1 MKINYASI
9 KYIFSKHS
17 NTSPL
22 EIGLKSAFLLVLFS
36 FVFQTAV
43 KAWTTDGLNNTLN
56 EEVSGI
62 VTDSASNKPLMGVTI
77 QVKGGS
83 VGTTT
88 DVNGQFSLSVPE
100 NAVLIVS
107 YLGYNTK
114 TINVNGRASINIKLT
129 PATQG
134 LKQLVV
140 TALGIKKEKR
150 SLGYAVQEVKGKS
163 LQKVRTPTV
172 MGSLTGK
179 VAGLTVY
186 NSPDLFQNP
195 SVQLRGRD
203 PLVVIDGIPNRDG
216 DPWKVNADN
225 IKSITVLKGS
235 TASALYGSI
244 GRNGAIMITT
254 KNGAGKKG
262 LQVQFNSSTMLQT
275 GFIRIP
281 DVQTQ
286 YGNGNNGNYAYV
298 NGSGSGTEGGGWI
311 WGPKLNQK
319 DPSTPSGYWETPQA
333 ISPIDSNTGKR
344 IPLPWIT
351 RGQNNLKNF
360 FRTGVISTN
369 NLSVTWG
376 GEKGSFR
383 ASAAHI
389 YQKGIIP
396 NMDLNNSSFS
406 LAGNYDLGESVKVNA
421 SITYNKEYTDNF
433 PTTPYGPNNILYN
446 LVLWTGADIDI
457 RDFRDYWVDGKE
469 GLQQKWYNNS
479 WYNNPY
485 FIAYEYLRGY
495 HKDNTFGSVSLDYQI
510 TPSIKATLRSGIN
523 LYGLSRS
530 TKEPYSYI
538 AYGTISR
545 GNYYITKSNYFDITT
560 DAIVKYN
567 DAFIDNNLS
576 VDIEL
581 GASNFYSNYKSV
593 YVHTDGLT
601 IPGFYNLSNS
611 TNPIQA
617 SNTIQEIKNNS
628 VYGSAQFGIFHT
640 FYLTLT
646 GRNDWVSTLPLANNS
661 FFYPSVSGALILSE
675 LLDLPSWLSVLKVRG
690 SWSRVSDGTINIDGG
705 DPEPYGA
712 IQTYDIGTK
721 WNNVPSLVWGG
732 TLLSTNLH
740 PETSDSW
747 ETGIHLNLFKNRI
760 NLDLAYY
767 EAKDYNNLTQLVVSN
782 ASGYENHLVN
792 GNVYERKGFEMML
805 STTPIQS
812 NAFQWNIGINLST
825 NHRYLKQIYEDKE
838 ELGNLK
844 VGDRMDRLYIS
855 VYDES
860 PEGKT
865 IIGSNGFPA
874 WDPFQR
880 FIGYGDPDW
889 VYGVQNSFGYKQFS
903 LNISVDGRIG
913 GLMYSSTNQ
922 KMWWGGTAPGTVNHY
937 RDEANAGKATFIA
950 DGVVVTGG
958 NIKYDPEGNIISD
971 TRKFAPNEKAVNYIA
986 FMQNNSQQM
995 YEDYFYYKETFLKLR
1010 EVSLTYQFSE
1020 NLLNNTFIHSASL
1033 SLIGNN
1039 LLLISEIPNVDPDS
1053 GADDLQTPSF
1063 RKVGFNINLT
1073 F

>member
-1 MKINYASI
+1 MKINYF
-9 KYIFSKHS
+9 KFK
-17 NTSPL
+17 L
-22 EIGLKSAFLLVLFS
+22 GLLFLLLAFML
-36 FVFQTAV
+36 QPTA
-43 KAWTTDGLNNTLN
+43 KGLTIGGSGKTIN
-56 EEVSGI
+56 EQISGI
-62 VTDSASNKPLMGVTI
+62 VTDSATNEPLTGVSI
-77 QVKGGS
+77 QVEGAS
-83 VGTTT
+83 IGTIT
-88 DVNGQFSLSVPE
+88 DENGQFSLSVPE
-100 NAVLIVS
+100 DAVLNVS
-107 YLGYNTK
+107 YLGYETK
-114 TINVNGRASINIKLT
+114 EISLNGRTNLKIQLVS
-129 PATQG
+129 ATHG

-163 LQKVRTPTV
+163 LEKVRTPTV

-186 NSPDLFQNP
+186 SSPDLFQNP
-195 SVQLRGRD
+195 SVKLRGRE
-203 PLVVIDGIPNRDG
+203 PLVVIDGIPSRGG

-262 LQVQFNSSTMLQT
+262 LHVQFNSSTMFQT

-281 DVQTQ
+281 DVQTV
-286 YGNGNNGNYAYV
+286 YGNGNNGTYAYV
-298 NGSGSGTEGGGWI
+298 NGSGGGTEGGGWI

-319 DPSTPSGYWETPQA
+319 NPGTASGYWETPQA

-351 RGQNNLKNF
+351 RGENNLKNF
-360 FRTGVISTN
+360 FRTGIISTN

-396 NMDLNNSSFS
+396 NMHLNNSSFS
-406 LAGNYDLGESVKVNA
+406 LAGNYNLGESVKVSAN
-421 SITYNKEYTDNF
+421 ITYNKEYTDNF

-457 RDFRDYWVDGKE
+457 RDFRDYWVEGKE

-510 TPSIKATLRSGIN
+510 TPSIKATVRSGIN

-545 GNYYITKSNYFDITT
+545 GNYYISKQNYFDITT
-560 DAIVKYN
+560 DAIVEYN
-567 DAFIDNNLS
+567 HSFIDNNLS
-576 VDIEL
+576 VDVEV
-581 GASNFYSNYKSV
+581 GASNFYSNYRGVSV
-593 YVHTDGLT
+593 NTDGLT

-617 SNTIQEIKNNS
+617 TNTLQEVKNNS

-640 FYLTLT
+640 FYLNLT
-646 GRNDWVSTLPLANNS
+646 GRNDWVSTLPLTNNS
-661 FFYPSVSGALILSE
+661 FFYPSISGALILSE
-675 LLDLPSWLSVLKVRG
+675 FLRLPDWLSILKVRG
-690 SWSRVSDGTINIDGG
+690 SWSRVSDGTIGSD
-705 DPEPYGA
+705 PYGA
-712 IQTYDIGTK
+712 IQSYDIGNK

-732 TLLSTNLH
+732 TLLSSNLQ

-767 EAKDYNNLTQLVVSN
+767 QAKDYNNLTSIAVSN

-792 GNVYERKGFEMML
+792 GNVYKRKGFEMML
-805 STTPIQS
+805 SATPVKS
-812 NAFQWNIGINLST
+812 NFFQWNIGINLST
-825 NHRYLKQIYEDKE
+825 NHRYLKKIYRDKDK
-838 ELGNLK
+838 LGHLK

-855 VYDES
+855 VYQQS
-860 PEGKT
+860 PKGKT

-889 VYGVQNSFGYKQFS
+889 VYGIQNSFGYKQFS
-903 LNISVDGRIG
+903 LHFSVDGRIG
-913 GLMYSSTNQ
+913 GMMYSSTNQ

-937 RDEANAGKATFIA
+937 RDEANAGKATFVA

-958 NIKYDPEGNIISD
+958 KVQYDADGNIIAD
-971 TRKFAPNEKAVNYIA
+971 ARKFAPNEKAVNYIA
-986 FMQNNSQQM
+986 FMQNSSQAM
-995 YEDYFYYKETFLKLR
+995 YKNYFYYKETFLKLR
-1010 EVSLTYQFSE
+1010 AVSLTYQLSD
-1020 NLLNNTFIHSASL
+1020 NLLNNTFINSASV

-1039 LLLISEIPNVDPDS
+1039 LLLISKIPNVDPDS
-1053 GADDLQTPSF
+1053 GADNLQTPSF